1 MYFFLLFLEQ
11 SLSFKDNFIKMFIF
25 DSKCYNIIIPKLILE
40 TQILMILV
48 SVFFFFFDEEIL
60 LSVVYTIYIFIES
73 LKFEQVAL
81 MVSGMG
87 SASFDVFR
95 MVRRTL

>member
-1 MYFFLLFLEQ
+1 
-11 SLSFKDNFIKMFIF
+11 MFIF

-48 SVFFFFFDEEIL
+48 SVFFFDEEIL

>member
-40 TQILMILV
+40 TQILMIL
-48 SVFFFFFDEEIL
+48 